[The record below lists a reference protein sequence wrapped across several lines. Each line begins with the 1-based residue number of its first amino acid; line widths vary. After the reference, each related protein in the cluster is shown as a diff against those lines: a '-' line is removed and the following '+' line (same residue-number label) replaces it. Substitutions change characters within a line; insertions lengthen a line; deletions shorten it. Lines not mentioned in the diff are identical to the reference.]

1 MQRAFLAVSAA
12 TLSIATANAAPP
24 IEAYGELPEIGS
36 VALSPDGR
44 HFAYLTRKGGETFFA
59 VAESG
64 GKLIGG
70 ARAGELKAQTVWFAS
85 NDHVVMIASETARLA
100 GFRGKW
106 EHSGAVSY
114 HIGTKKMQVLMK
126 GTDDL
131 FPAQSG
137 LGDIVGRLGET
148 TSVFMPAYMG
158 SATSDPTFDLLKVDL
173 DTGRGKV
180 AAKGDQ
186 STIDWYVDDTGVVL
200 AREDWNDSRKFYRIL
215 TKRAGKLDTVFS
227 ESKITLPTYVVL
239 GVAADKSALYVG
251 SRPED
256 SQFYSVRKMSFD
268 GAVSAPVFAAP
279 DKDVENVLTDG
290 NRIAIGVRYSGMTP
304 TYEFTDPALTK
315 ALGDVAALYP
325 ESSVYLRDWTSDYS
339 RLLLYVTGGPR
350 SPGFYLY
357 DRARESVSRIANSY
371 PRIKDADI
379 GPTETVEYKARDGRK
394 IPSIVTRP
402 PGTELG
408 QTLPLIVMP
417 HGGPE
422 AYDSVAF
429 DFLAQYFASRGYL
442 VLQPNFRGSDGF
454 GDAHRKAGHG
464 EWGGKMQDDITDGVN
479 LLVKYKWADPAR
491 VCIIGGS
498 YGGYAALAGGAYT
511 PDLYKCV
518 AAIAPVTDLS
528 SMLAEEKRDHGAN
541 SFVYG
546 YWTKL
551 IGDRRKDKAKIAAI
565 SPVNAA
571 ASFKAP
577 VLLLHGSEDTVV
589 PYSQSAKMEAAL
601 KKAGKPVRLVKL
613 NGEDHHLSASD
624 TRLQALRELDKFVA
638 ETIGAATS
646 TP

>member
-1 MQRAFLAVSAA
+1 
-12 TLSIATANAAPP
+12 
-24 IEAYGELPEIGS
+24 
-36 VALSPDGR
+36 LSPDGR
-44 HFAYLTRKGGETFFA
+44 HYAYLSRKGGEAHFVVT
-59 VAESG
+59 ETSG
-64 GKLIGG
+64 KPVGG
-70 ARAGELKAQTVWFAS
+70 ARAGDLQARSIWFAS
-85 NDHVVMIASETARLA
+85 NEHVVMVASETARLA

-114 HIGTKKMQVLMK
+114 HLGTKKMQVLMK
-126 GTDDL
+126 GTDGL
-131 FPAQSG
+131 FPAQAG
-137 LGDIVGRLGET
+137 LGSIVGRLGDT
-148 TSVFMPAYMG
+148 ASVFMPAFMG
-158 SATSDPTFDLLKVDL
+158 SASSDPTYDLLKVDL
-173 DTGRGKV
+173 DTGRGRV

-186 STIDWYVDDTGVVL
+186 STFDWYVDDAGVVL
-200 AREDWNDSRKFYRIL
+200 AREDWNDKSKYYRIL
-215 TKRAGKLDTVFS
+215 TKKGGKLETVFS
-227 ESKITLPTYVVL
+227 ENKIDEPSYFVL
-239 GVAADKSALYVG
+239 GVAADKSSLYVG

-279 DKDVENVLTDG
+279 DKDVESVITDG
-290 NRIAIGVRYSGMTP
+290 NRIAIGARYSGMTP

-315 ALGDVAALYP
+315 VLDDVSALFP
-325 ESSVYLRDWTSDYS
+325 ESSVFIRDWTADYS
-339 RLLLYVTGGPR
+339 KLLFYITGGLRAPA
-350 SPGFYLY
+350 FYLF
-357 DRARESVSRIANSY
+357 DRSAQKISRIADVY
-371 PRIKDADI
+371 PGISDADI
-379 GPTETVEYKARDGRK
+379 GPTATIEYKARDGRK
-394 IPSIVTRP
+394 IPSVVTRP

-422 AYDSVAF
+422 AYDAVGF

-511 PDLYKCV
+511 PELYKCV

-528 SMLAEEKRDHGAN
+528 SMLADEKRDHGAN

-546 YWTKL
+546 YWTQL

-571 ASFKAP
+571 ASFTAP

-589 PYSQSAKMEAAL
+589 PYSQSARMESAL
-601 KKAGKPVRLVKL
+601 KKAGKSVRLVKL
-613 NGEDHHLSASD
+613 KGEDHHLSSSD
-624 TRLQALRELDKFVA
+624 TRLRALRELDAFVTA
-638 ETIGAATS
+638 AIGS
-646 TP
+646 K